1 MSTTVYNMDLD
12 WRFQLVKEEKKI
24 VKDHSDIYI
33 SNKSGIMSGIA
44 GKEYADNDWE
54 KVNIPHDYYV
64 GIGYDKN
71 NIKPQGYHN
80 HSDAWYRKTFLLD
93 PNAKGKAYNLIFE
106 GIAGNAEIYFNGF
119 LIGETKSSYCE
130 YNFDITDYVYNDERL
145 NVLAVH
151 INGDSYEGW
160 WYEGAGIYRHVKLF
174 EKELVHIA
182 HNSIYAKP
190 VIKENSKNDWN
201 VELSLEIENKGYEKA
216 LVYATAE
223 LLYKGRKI
231 GDCKTDIISAQ
242 TGITEISGFG
252 MEVKNP
258 DRWDIDNPNLYEVKV
273 CVWQGDT
280 ELDIQTE
287 KIGFRTISVDANHG
301 FFLNGKKVFIK
312 GTCNHQDHAGVG
324 VALSD
329 SLHKWRIK
337 RLKEMGSNAYRT
349 AHNLHA
355 REILD
360 ACDELGML
368 VMDENRHFQCD
379 PATLWQIENMVRRDR
394 NHPSI
399 VFWSMFNEEP
409 LQSSDEGARI
419 FKRMKQRVL
428 DLDDS
433 RFVTG
438 GINGELEGSAHI
450 MDIAGLNYFLP
461 QADIAHKRY
470 PNMAIIG
477 SENNSATTT
486 RGCYKS
492 DKDVEQVLSNYDEE
506 TTVAGTTV
514 REIWRFAREREYFA
528 GFFVWTGFDYRG
540 EPTPFEWPSVSS
552 QFGILDTCGFAKDS
566 FYYNKACFTSEPMVH
581 LLPHWTWEKG
591 ESVRVVA
598 VTNCQEVELFLN
610 GKSLGKKTADV
621 CEPPEWMVDFLKGEI
636 VAKAYNND
644 VCVVEDRQ
652 VTAQEPYKI
661 RLSLSDETINNSG
674 QDTVLVNAAIIDENG
689 ILVPDADNLITF
701 IVQGDG
707 CVLGTGNGNPN
718 SHEDDTKPYRFA
730 YHGLCQSVISAK
742 EDAKYIKVIAQSED
756 LESVEIE
763 IPVIKVPKPNYMPS
777 VQGTSIGGFTVSKTF
792 EARPDPLMIITDDD
806 MNSFTPFIVPPK
818 DWQRFFNNGWRIYR
832 TKQTLSKGDGEYVLS
847 FPAIKGDIIEVYIN
861 EKMYAKE
868 SYRYGDEITICFN
881 GKENEQIEIRALIFA
896 NNDFYG
902 CGISKVVRLTKKD

>member
-1 MSTTVYNMDLD
+1 MSTTVYNMDRD
-12 WRFQLVKEEKKI
+12 WRFQMLHEEKKI

-33 SNKSGIMSGIA
+33 SNKSGVVAGIA
-44 GKEYADNDWE
+44 GKEYADNDWGM
-54 KVNIPHDYYV
+54 VNLPHDYYV
-64 GIGYDKN
+64 GIGFDKD
-71 NIKPQGYHN
+71 NIRPQGYHN
-80 HSDAWYRKTFLLD
+80 HCDAWYRKTFLLK
-93 PNAKGKAYNLIFE
+93 PESKGKAYTLVFE
-106 GIAGNAEIYFNGF
+106 GIAGRAEIYFNGF
-119 LIGETKSSYCE
+119 FIGETKSSYCE
-130 YNFDITDYVYNDERL
+130 YLFDITDYVYHDERL

-174 EKELVHIA
+174 EKELVHIV

-223 LLYKGRKI
+223 LLYHGKKI
-231 GDCKTDIISAQ
+231 SHCKTNVVHAMAGNTTSLS
-242 TGITEISGFG
+242 GI
-252 MEVKNP
+252 MEVLNP
-258 DRWDIDNPNLYEVKV
+258 DRWDIDIPNLYGVKV
-273 CVWQGDT
+273 TLWQGDT
-280 ELDIQTE
+280 ELDTQTV
-287 KIGFRTISVDANHG
+287 KIGFRTINVDPNQG
-301 FFLNGKKVFIK
+301 FLLNGKKVFIK

-379 PATLWQIENMVRRDR
+379 PDTLWQVENMVRRDR

-428 DLDDS
+428 KLDDS

-438 GINGELEGSAHI
+438 GINGELEGTAHA
-450 MDIAGLNYFLP
+450 MDIVGLNYFLP
-461 QADIAHKRY
+461 QADIAHERY
-470 PNMAIIG
+470 PNMSIIG

-492 DKDVEQVLSNYDEE
+492 DREVEHVLNNYDEE
-506 TTVAGTTV
+506 ATVAGTTV
-514 REIWRFAREREYFA
+514 REMWRFAREREYFA

-566 FYYNKACFTSEPMVH
+566 FYYNKACFTDEPMVH
-581 LLPHWTWEKG
+581 LLPHWNWKEG
-591 ESVRVVA
+591 ERVRVVA
-598 VTNCQEVELFLN
+598 VTNCQEVELVLN
-610 GKSLGKKTADV
+610 GELLAKKAADV
-621 CEPPEWMVDFLKGEI
+621 CEPPEWMIEFSAGEL
-636 VAKAYNND
+636 VAKAYND
-644 VCVVEDRQ
+644 GVCVVEDKQ
-652 VTAQEPYKI
+652 TTAKAPYAIK
-661 RLSLSDETINNSG
+661 LTLNNDHVDNSG
-674 QDTVLVNAAIIDENG
+674 QDSILVNAAVVDENG
-689 ILVPDADNLITF
+689 VLVPDAVNLITF
-701 IVQGDG
+701 RVQGDG
-707 CVLGTGNGNPN
+707 YVLGTGNGNPN
-718 SHEDDTKPYRFA
+718 SHEDDTKPYRSV
-730 YHGLCQSVISAK
+730 YHGLCQSVIGAN
-742 EDAKYIKVIAQSED
+742 EDAKNIKVIAQSD
-756 LESVEIE
+756 GLESAEIE
-763 IPVIKVPKPNYMPS
+763 IPVVRVQKPNYMPS
-777 VQGTSIGGFTVSKTF
+777 VQGTSIGGFTVSETF
-792 EARPDPLMIITDDD
+792 DVRPDPLMVIADDD

-818 DWQRFFNNGWRIYR
+818 DWQRFFTNGWRIYR
-832 TKQTLSKGDGEYVLS
+832 TKQTLAKGDGEYVLS
-847 FPAIKGDIIEVYIN
+847 FPAIKGDVIEIYIN
-861 EKMYAKE
+861 GKMHAKE
-868 SYRYGDEITICFN
+868 SYRFGDEVIISFY
-881 GKENEQIEIRALIFA
+881 GKQNEQIEIRVLIFA

-902 CGISKVVRLTKKD
+902 CGISKVVRLEKKD